1 MFIFLLFLFFIVFE
15 NKLPTSQLRQIANT
29 LPTQFVNQSR
39 QQKLATFSFQLRCKP
54 VSSFAVTE
62 YK

>member
-1 MFIFLLFLFFIVFE
+1 MFYFNYYFFIVIE
-15 NKLPTSQLRQIANT
+15 NKLPTSQLRQISDT

-39 QQKLATFSFQLRCKP
+39 QKKLATFSFQLRCKP

>member
-1 MFIFLLFLFFIVFE
+1 MFLFVLLFFIVIE
-15 NKLPTSQLRQIANT
+15 NKLPTNHLRQIGNT